1 MLEQRRGEVDATSQ
15 LVSSPLFCWIRYSE
29 SDHTTDKTSICY
41 QGTAAGVAMSDS
53 DSAIVGQR
61 RGVGTKRRAL
71 LLLEDGKNVGIERI
85 TTNSGSLAPMA

>member
-1 MLEQRRGEVDATSQ
+1 MDATSQ
-15 LVSSPLFCWIRYSE
+15 LVSGPLLCWICYSE

-53 DSAIVGQR
+53 DSAIVGGQR

-71 LLLEDGKNVGIERI
+71 LLLEDGKNVIGSVS
-85 TTNSGSLAPMA
+85 SG